1 VAQALDQRVERF
13 RSEYLPLLVEK
24 FRPAKVVVFGSRARG
39 DALKHSD
46 LDLLLVSEA
55 FAGVRWLDRPAL
67 VLDAVP
73 VPFGVELLCY
83 TPEEYARKAEEFGI
97 VRTATLEGMELL
109 G

>member
-1 VAQALDQRVERF
+1 VAQALDQRVECF
-13 RSEYLPLLVEK
+13 RSEYLPLLAEK
-24 FRPAKVVVFGSRARG
+24 FRPVKVVVFGSRARG

-46 LDLLLVSEA
+46 LDLLVVSQA
-55 FAGVRWLDRPAL
+55 FAGVRWLDRPAR

-83 TPEEYARKAEEFGI
+83 TPEEYSQKVEEFGI
-97 VRTATLEGMELL
+97 VRTATLEGIDLL